1 MENPT
6 LELLL
11 NRRTIRA
18 FKPQTLTTEQLN
30 TLMEV
35 ARQAATSTFL
45 QQCSVIHVT
54 DAQIRSQIRDIT
66 TQSYVGANGDLFIF
80 VIDLYR
86 NQQIRHQKGETDG
99 RLHAMDVFLQAM
111 EDTVLTAQNVTTAAE
126 SMGLGC
132 VFLGS
137 IQNDAQKMIELLNL
151 PKMTFPLLGLQVGVP
166 DQQPQIKPRL
176 PLKFRTFEN
185 QYDYHYELADL
196 ADYDEQIHQY
206 YDLRDTNR
214 RVDTFTH
221 QIAQKLTTSLA
232 KRDQILTVLHQQ
244 GLCLE

>member
-151 PKMTFPLLGLQVGVP
+151 PKMTFPLLGLQV
-166 DQQPQIKPRL
+166 
-176 PLKFRTFEN
+176 
-185 QYDYHYELADL
+185 
-196 ADYDEQIHQY
+196 
-206 YDLRDTNR
+206 
-214 RVDTFTH
+214 
-221 QIAQKLTTSLA
+221 
-232 KRDQILTVLHQQ
+232 
-244 GLCLE
+244 